1 MIAPLIIISVKSKKK
16 TMRVLRSHSR
26 NFFFFQPDDPEKIY
40 LNLKLRSIRCIRW
53 TNVIT
58 FEEVS
63 RSGSP
68 RWLKNKNKKKKGKRF
83 VR

>member
-1 MIAPLIIISVKSKKK
+1 MIAPLIIILKSKK
-16 TMRVLRSHSR
+16 TTRVLRSHSR
-26 NFFFFQPDDPEKIY
+26 NSFFQPDDPEKIY

-58 FEEVS
+58 FEEAS